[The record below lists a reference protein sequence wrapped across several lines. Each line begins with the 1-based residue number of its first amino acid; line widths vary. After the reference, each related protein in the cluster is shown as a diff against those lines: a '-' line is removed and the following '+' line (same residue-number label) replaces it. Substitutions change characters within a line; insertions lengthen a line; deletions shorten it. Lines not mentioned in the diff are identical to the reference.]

1 MNLLQP
7 SFTCLLSTG
16 IKGKHHHAQL
26 AVNNNNY
33 NWVVAVVVIVILRQG
48 LTGGVLASL
57 GGTRYVSQAILEL
70 LRDSPAFAS
79 LVLD

>member
-26 AVNNNNY
+26 AVNNNNC
-33 NWVVAVVVIVILRQG
+33 NWVVAVVVTVIVE
-48 LTGGVLASL
+48 TGSHCGVLASL
-57 GGTRYVSQAILEL
+57 GGTRYVNQAILEL
-70 LRDSPAFAS
+70 LRDSPAS
-79 LVLD
+79 LSLD